1 MERDFTWQIG
11 KEVSKT
17 GRGKQPCEEVGQH
30 RIISTAL
37 SSVKSM
43 VVKLQVRAG

>member
-1 MERDFTWQIG
+1 MERE
-11 KEVSKT
+11 KAA
-17 GRGKQPCEEVGQH
+17 CESEVGQH

>member
-1 MERDFTWQIG
+1 MKEGVKEREEEG
-11 KEVSKT
+11 
-17 GRGKQPCEEVGQH
+17 PCKEVGQY